1 MDKKYL
7 SETDI
12 RTKYITPAIVTA
24 GWDVN
29 SQILEEYSLT
39 KGRIAVHGKKAKRG
53 KPKQADYV
61 LFHKSNIPLAVIEAK
76 DNIHAVADGIQQA
89 LGYAELLDV
98 PFVFSSN
105 GDAFVFHD
113 KTAADGVQETEL
125 PMTEFPSPQTLWAK
139 YRAWRGL
146 ADNTEEIFLQDYYE
160 AGKTPRY
167 YQQNAINRVLC
178 RIAEGDN
185 RVLLV
190 MATGTGKTYTAFQII
205 WRLWKAGV
213 KKRILFLADRDL
225 LLNQTKINDFRPFG
239 GVQWHGSAAKMEH

>member
-113 KTAADGVQETEL
+113 KTGRRWCARNRIAMTNFPRPRHCGLSIGLGAD
-125 PMTEFPSPQTLWAK
+125 
-139 YRAWRGL
+139 WR
-146 ADNTEEIFLQDYYE
+146 TTR
-160 AGKTPRY
+160 KRY
-167 YQQNAINRVLC
+167 FC
-178 RIAEGDN
+178 RIITKPENTALLPAKRHQSRFVQNAEGDN

-225 LLNQTKINDFRPFG
+225 LLNQTKINDFRPLA
-239 GVQWHGSAAKMEH
+239 VQWHGSAAKMEH

>member
-1 MDKKYL
+1 M
-7 SETDI
+7 
-12 RTKYITPAIVTA
+12 
-24 GWDVN
+24 
-29 SQILEEYSLT
+29 
-39 KGRIAVHGKKAKRG
+39 HGKKAKRG

-178 RIAEGDN
+178 RIAK
-185 RVLLV
+185 
-190 MATGTGKTYTAFQII
+190 ATIAFYWSWQPAPAKPIPPFRLSGGYGKRGLKNAYYF
-205 WRLWKAGV
+205 
-213 KKRILFLADRDL
+213 
-225 LLNQTKINDFRPFG
+225 
-239 GVQWHGSAAKMEH
+239 

>member
-1 MDKKYL
+1 M
-7 SETDI
+7 
-12 RTKYITPAIVTA
+12 
-24 GWDVN
+24 
-29 SQILEEYSLT
+29 
-39 KGRIAVHGKKAKRG
+39 HGKKAKRG

-213 KKRILFLADRDL
+213 KNAYYF
-225 LLNQTKINDFRPFG
+225 
-239 GVQWHGSAAKMEH
+239 

>member
-98 PFVFSSN
+98 PFVFSSM
-105 GDAFVFHD
+105 AMPLFFMI
-113 KTAADGVQETEL
+113 KPP
-125 PMTEFPSPQTLWAK
+125 PMVCKKP
-139 YRAWRGL
+139 
-146 ADNTEEIFLQDYYE
+146 N
-160 AGKTPRY
+160 
-167 YQQNAINRVLC
+167 C
-178 RIAEGDN
+178 R
-185 RVLLV
+185 
-190 MATGTGKTYTAFQII
+190 
-205 WRLWKAGV
+205 
-213 KKRILFLADRDL
+213 
-225 LLNQTKINDFRPFG
+225 
-239 GVQWHGSAAKMEH
+239 

>member
-1 MDKKYL
+1 M
-7 SETDI
+7 
-12 RTKYITPAIVTA
+12 
-24 GWDVN
+24 
-29 SQILEEYSLT
+29 
-39 KGRIAVHGKKAKRG
+39 
-53 KPKQADYV
+53 
-61 LFHKSNIPLAVIEAK
+61 
-76 DNIHAVADGIQQA
+76 
-89 LGYAELLDV
+89 DV

-178 RIAEGDN
+178 RIAEGGQSRFTGHGN
-185 RVLLV
+185 RHRQNLYRLSDYLAV
-190 MATGTGKTYTAFQII
+190 MES
-205 WRLWKAGV
+205 
-213 KKRILFLADRDL
+213 
-225 LLNQTKINDFRPFG
+225 G
-239 GVQWHGSAAKMEH
+239 G